1 MTQNKSMDLSKM
13 DLLQVLN
20 HERALL
26 SSDKSLLTPEEEE
39 KIAEELQRAIHEK
52 SARVDMIYSYL
63 INNEDCLERVKK
75 EEELLKNAKKSYK
88 NKIDRLEGLLRYIGR
103 MLPVGKNSL
112 TGYKY
117 KFLLSKKAT
126 SSVRIDSNPEDWTP
140 EQQQKF
146 LTKTEVETT
155 TKTVVRSIQGEVL
168 DESTST
174 DSQVKITPNKDAI
187 RNANKSNERLP
198 EGVYVYPTI
207 AILRRRAD
215 GVSCSLEL
223 EASQYSNHIFPKT
236 STTEES

>member
-1 MTQNKSMDLSKM
+1 MTQNNSMDLSKM

-26 SSDKSLLTPEEEE
+26 SSDKSLLTPEEEK
-39 KIAEELQRAIHEK
+39 KITEELELAINEK

-63 INNEDCLERVKK
+63 VNNEDCLERVKK

-126 SSVRIDSNPEDWTP
+126 SSVRIDSNPEDWTK
-140 EQQQKF
+140 EQQEKF

-155 TKTVVRSIQGEVL
+155 TKTVVRSIQGDVL

-174 DSQVKITPNKDAI
+174 NSQVKITPNKDAL
-187 RNANKSNERLP
+187 RNANNSNERLP

-207 AILRRRAD
+207 AILRRRAH
-215 GVSCSLEL
+215 GNSNLEL
-223 EASQYSNHIFPKT
+223 ETSEHSRQLFPEAAS
-236 STTEES
+236 TEES